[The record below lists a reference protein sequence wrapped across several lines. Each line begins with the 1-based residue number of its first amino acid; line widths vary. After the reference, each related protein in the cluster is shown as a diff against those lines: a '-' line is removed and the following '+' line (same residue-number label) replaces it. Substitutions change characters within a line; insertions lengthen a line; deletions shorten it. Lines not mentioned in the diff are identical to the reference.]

1 MAGKMTDVE
10 EATKLNGREA
20 FQARVKH
27 DIGELTEV
35 LPGLEKDFRKAG
47 EELAKAEV
55 IRRHV
60 ARNPEKFSPHERE
73 NIFQRVQSLAVKR
86 QNLETGLEALRERLE
101 LLKELQPHLGTQEPA
116 APKAGGALEI
126 YQAVEA
132 ERLRIARDL
141 HDGPAQILANLVLEA
156 EILDRLLRRDPA
168 LLSAEL
174 QEFKNQVKNAVADM
188 RRFMF
193 DLRPSSLDD
202 LGLIATMRRIAT
214 EYQDR
219 TGIVCRFNVTGE
231 EKRLHREVE
240 EAIFWIIQE
249 GLTNVRRHAQARTV
263 EINLDIQKQ
272 KAGLRIRD
280 DGAGFDPED
289 YQQEGGGRRKLGLL
303 GMRERAATVAGT
315 LEIRSQ
321 PGSGAEVEAIF
332 DLKV

>member
-1 MAGKMTDVE
+1 MTNVE
-10 EATKLNGREA
+10 TASHLNGREA
-20 FQARVKH
+20 LHARVKQ
-27 DIGELTEV
+27 DIAELTEL
-35 LPGLEKDFRKAG
+35 LPSLERDYRKSG
-47 EELAKAEV
+47 EELGKAEV

-60 ARNPEKFSPHERE
+60 ARNPEKFSPPERE
-73 NIFQRVQSLAVKR
+73 NIFERVQTQAVKR
-86 QNLETGLEALRERLE
+86 QSLETGLEALRERLE
-101 LLKELQPHLGTQEPA
+101 LLKEVDEQLEPA
-116 APKAGGALEI
+116 ERPAHKEGSSALEI

-219 TGIVCRFNVTGE
+219 TGIVCRFNVTGDE
-231 EKRLHREVE
+231 RRLPRDVE

-249 GLTNVRRHAQARTV
+249 GLTNVRRHAEAKTV
-263 EINLDIQKQ
+263 EIMLDLQKQ
-272 KAGLRIRD
+272 KARLRIRD
-280 DGAGFDPED
+280 DGTGFDPEG
-289 YQQEGGGRRKLGLL
+289 YQEEGARRKLGLL
-303 GMRERAATVAGT
+303 GMRERAATVAGNMT
-315 LEIRSQ
+315 VRSQ
-321 PGSGAEVEAIF
+321 QGQGAEVEATF
-332 DLKV
+332 SLQA